1 MLNGWKWSCRKCES
15 NVGCARHFR
24 WRSRQ
29 IKAISLTLFHC
40 YSVLLM
46 QFESFNWQITKES
59 TGFHSA
65 MTLLIVLLLIQLQ
78 GLLKAKKKTMTW
90 HDMKWRCVQST
101 INVKRMK
108 AGLVDVVDVA
118 ISVLDSNKKLS
129 DFSRESYFFSCV
141 FNWKRKVYFEIHWT
155 HHRRAFICIAPRI
168 TVGWRLHCVYVCLCA
183 LQAETVRRRI

>member
-1 MLNGWKWSCRKCES
+1 MQLRPLLHVLVAAAVNHLTLMLNGWKWSCRKCES

-59 TGFHSA
+59 TGFHLA

-78 GLLKAKKKTMTW
+78 GLLKAKKNNDMAWHEMTLCSE
-90 HDMKWRCVQST
+90 HNQREK
-101 INVKRMK
+101 NE
-108 AGLVDVVDVA
+108 
-118 ISVLDSNKKLS
+118 
-129 DFSRESYFFSCV
+129 SRACGCR
-141 FNWKRKVYFEIHWT
+141 W
-155 HHRRAFICIAPRI
+155 C
-168 TVGWRLHCVYVCLCA
+168 CLFCA
-183 LQAETVRRRI
+183 